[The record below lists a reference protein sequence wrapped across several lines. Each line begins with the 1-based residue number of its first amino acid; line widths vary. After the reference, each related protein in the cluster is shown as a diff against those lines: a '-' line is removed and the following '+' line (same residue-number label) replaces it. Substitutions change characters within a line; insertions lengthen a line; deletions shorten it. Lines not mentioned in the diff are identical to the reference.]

1 MTIALTPRAPAG
13 RYGLAQTTPAEVTK
27 MTSLRSSLWILLIT
41 LAGTAGITFLAAN
54 SDGHHDAQWYQ
65 GFDPTN
71 QSLSGLAIA
80 VLAIGIFGA
89 LNITGEFGSGTIRS
103 SLAAAPR
110 RPLFCATKM
119 LVVGTASLVVGE
131 VVTFGS
137 FLIGQ
142 ATLKAVHAPTAS
154 LGHAQVL
161 QALALSGI
169 CVSLMA
175 LIGLGLGMIVRNTAG
190 AISAFVGVVF
200 LFPVLVN
207 NLSEHLRSYTPLGI
221 MANSV
226 STVSEHGQLDPIRGF
241 LFMILYTAVVLVA
254 GTVLMVRRDA

>member
-1 MTIALTPRAPAG
+1 MTIALTPRVPAG
-13 RYGLAQTTPAEVTK
+13 RYGLGQTIPAEVNK
-27 MTSLRSSLWILLIT
+27 ITSLRSSLWILLIT
-41 LAGTAGITFLAAN
+41 VAGTATVTVLATN

-80 VLAIGIFGA
+80 ILAIGIFGA
-89 LNITGEFGSGTIRS
+89 LNVTGEFGSGTIRS

-142 ATLKAVHAPTAS
+142 SVLQGVKAPTAS

-161 QALALSGI
+161 QALVLSGI
-169 CVSLMA
+169 CVSLIA
-175 LIGLGLGMIVRNTAG
+175 LIGLGLGMIVRNTTG
-190 AISAFVGVVF
+190 AVSAFVGVIF
-200 LFPVLVN
+200 LLPIILN
-207 NLSEHLRSYTPLGI
+207 NISGHLRSYTPLGI

-226 STVSEHGQLDPIRGF
+226 SAVSEHGQLDPIRGF
-241 LFMILYTAVVLVA
+241 LYMILYTAVVLVA

>member
-1 MTIALTPRAPAG
+1 MTTALTPRIPLG
-13 RYGLAQTTPAEVTK
+13 RYGLEQTTKAEITK
-27 MTSLRSSLWILLIT
+27 ISSLRSSLWILLIT
-41 LAGTAGITFLAAN
+41 MAGTAGITYLAAN
-54 SDGHHDAQWYQ
+54 SDGHHNAQGYQ

-80 VLAIGIFGA
+80 VLAVGIFGA

-110 RPLFCATKM
+110 RPLFCATKA
-119 LVVGTASLVVGE
+119 LVVGIGTLIVGQ

-142 ATLKAVHAPTAS
+142 AALQAVHAPTAT

-161 QALALSGI
+161 QALILSGI

-190 AISAFVGVVF
+190 SVSAFVGVIF
-200 LFPVLVN
+200 LLPVLVN
-207 NLSEHLRSYTPLGI
+207 NISEHLRSYTPLGI

-241 LFMILYTAVVLVA
+241 LFMILYTAIVLVA
-254 GTVLMVRRDA
+254 GTILMVRRDA